1 MTINIENL
9 QKTSPI
15 WYRHAGSEGDVIL
28 GVMGRLV
35 RNLRGHAFPGW
46 STAEGRRTVAEQL
59 LQAIQKCP
67 GFKST
72 LHAEMSELDY
82 GMRRALLERRQIS
95 PCMAARRDGCHL
107 IINKRQDTVVMINEE
122 EHLVI
127 HNFYEKPDFTGVI
140 ERLYRLPD
148 MLSDDFGIEF
158 ATHPRHGYLTSL
170 PGEAGEGIQLYATL
184 HLPALT
190 LSNIMPQVTRA
201 VDKLQLNLAP
211 LYPQFGEEC
220 GNTYVLYTAPIIHGA
235 LEEMSNHL
243 TNVMMRLAEREKQ
256 VRERLLALHNQ
267 GDCFLADRINRC
279 YGMLRYAC
287 AIPMPE
293 WLEAISMLRLGIH
306 CGFIEPKEGTTE
318 QLLADLAEQPVLG
331 GEFATGMPI
340 PERTHPRQ
348 ATPPEKARS
357 QSIQRIL
364 SNINLLTAPVAAQH

>member
-1 MTINIENL
+1 MTINIKNL
-9 QKTSPI
+9 QKTPPL

-46 STAEGRRTVAEQL
+46 STAEGRRAVAEQL

-72 LHAEMSELDY
+72 MHAEMSELDY
-82 GMRRALLERRQIS
+82 GIRRALLERRQIS
-95 PCMAARRDGCHL
+95 PCMAARQDGCHL
-107 IINKRQDTVVMINEE
+107 IINKRQDTIVMLNEE

-127 HNFYEKPDFTGVI
+127 HNFYEKPDFFSVI
-140 ERLYRLPD
+140 ERLYRLPE
-148 MLSDDFGIEF
+148 MLTENFNLEF

-170 PGEAGEGIQLYATL
+170 PGEAGEGIQLYAML

-190 LSNIMPQVTRA
+190 LSNMMPQVTRG
-201 VDKLQLNLAP
+201 VDKLQLNIDP
-211 LYPQFGEEC
+211 LFPQYGEEC
-220 GNTYVLYTAPIIHGA
+220 GNTYVLYTAPIIQGA
-235 LEEMSNHL
+235 LDEMTNHL
-243 TNVMMRLAEREKQ
+243 TTVVMRLAERENQ
-256 VRERLLALHNQ
+256 VRERLLTLHNQ

-279 YGMLRYAC
+279 YGLLRYAC

-293 WLEAISMLRLGIH
+293 WLEAISMLRLGVN

-318 QLLADLAEQPVLG
+318 QLLTDLAELPVRG
-331 GEFATGMPI
+331 GEYVTGMPI

-348 ATPPEKARS
+348 ATPPEKARTQTV
-357 QSIQRIL
+357 QSIL
-364 SNINLLTAPVAAQH
+364 NKINLLTAPIAANN